1 MGISTSLL
9 WALKFWK
16 VLPYIGFIKIRFI
29 FYLSYILLVISTLT
43 YEQIFWLQRNI
54 YFLYFLRM
62 DVN

>member
-54 YFLYFLRM
+54 YFPYFLRM